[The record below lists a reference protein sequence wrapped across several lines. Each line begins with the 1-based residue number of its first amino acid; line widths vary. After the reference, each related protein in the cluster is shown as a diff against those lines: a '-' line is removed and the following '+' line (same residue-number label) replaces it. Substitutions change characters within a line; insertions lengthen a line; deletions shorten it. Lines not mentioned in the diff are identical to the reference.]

1 VRCLLF
7 ALVLLVAAPAIAQDA
22 ANVVEARQ
30 RVTRGEALFERGDFD
45 AALAEFEAAYEA
57 IGEHPS
63 RFLVL
68 YNIGQCHERRFRY
81 DVALTYYQR
90 YLDEGGSEMEGHEAV
105 EASVIALG
113 DLLSR
118 VMIHTSAPGAE
129 AFVDGR
135 SVGAVPGEVLVPAGF
150 HALSVRASG
159 YVPAERSFEV
169 PAAGHLDITLEPT
182 RLSDEYRGVSPIFS
196 IAFGGVAI
204 AALGVGIGLGVAALD
219 QRASIDR
226 QLADPVARWSVT
238 DASFDGIRTLA
249 LTADILYAGA
259 AVFGLTA
266 VVLGAMGDW
275 SFGAPRDS
283 EARLELSLG
292 PGSIG
297 LRGAF

>member
-1 VRCLLF
+1 LF

-22 ANVVEARQ
+22 PNVVEARE
-30 RVTRGEALFERGDFD
+30 RITRGEALFERGDFD

-81 DVALTYYQR
+81 DVALTFYQR
-90 YLDEGGSEMEGHEAV
+90 YLDEGGSAVEGHEAV

-118 VMIHTSAPGAE
+118 VTIHTSAPGAE

-135 SVGAVPGEVLVPAGF
+135 SVGEVPGEVLVPAGF
-150 HALSVRASG
+150 HAVSVRASG
-159 YVPAERSFEV
+159 YVPAERSLEI
-169 PAAGHLDITLEPT
+169 PAAGHMDITLEPT
-182 RLSDEYRGVSPIFS
+182 RLSDEYRGVSPYFA
-196 IAFGGVAI
+196 IAFGGAAI

-219 QRASIDR
+219 QRAGIDA

-238 DASFDGIRTLA
+238 ESSFDGIRTLA
-249 LTADILYAGA
+249 LTADILYASA

-266 VVLGAMGDW
+266 VVLAVMGDW
-275 SFGAPRDS
+275 SFGALRESDAS
-283 EARLELSLG
+283 IALTIG
-292 PGSIG
+292 PSSIG